1 MLARKAPTIPMKKD
15 SHIVTM
21 AQLAEKK
28 IKKNISK
35 NLKESLCKLARFG
48 DDNIG
53 FQIYFHL

>member
-1 MLARKAPTIPMKKD
+1 MKKD